1 MKPTYVNAQQKGKKK
16 KKKKKEKT
24 RQEKRRKRGERKPKG
39 VRWIGVRYKG
49 KYKTLISGPGL
60 VSA

>member
-1 MKPTYVNAQQKGKKK
+1 MKPTNVNTQQKEKK

-24 RQEKRRKRGERKPKG
+24 RQEKRKKRGKRKPKG
-39 VRWIGVRYKG
+39 VRWIGVHYEG

>member
-1 MKPTYVNAQQKGKKK
+1 MKPTNVNTQQKEK

-24 RQEKRRKRGERKPKG
+24 RQEKRKKRGKRKPKG
-39 VRWIGVRYKG
+39 VCWIGVRYKG

>member
-1 MKPTYVNAQQKGKKK
+1 MKPTNVNTQQKEKK

-24 RQEKRRKRGERKPKG
+24 RQEKRKKRGKRKPKG
-39 VRWIGVRYKG
+39 VCWIGVRYEG

>member
-1 MKPTYVNAQQKGKKK
+1 MKPTNVNTQQKEKK